1 MKSLALPLLVLMC
14 TQAALAQTP
23 VTAPAQT
30 DREIIATVIAG
41 IFKPDQA
48 ACQAAC
54 QANAA
59 CTSYNF
65 YVPGYTTRNQTL
77 NCSLLK
83 DPVVR
88 EESSAGVVS
97 CRMPCTAPLLAG
109 RGKALAVGPVVAL
122 RPPAINPPALPAQG
136 RTVAAPPVAPP
147 TAPPP
152 VPAAPPVV
160 GAGTSS
166 SAVSGIQGHEVVLG
180 PYASIPPLSMVTAH
194 AQCPAGK
201 VALSAGYEFT
211 GTGDAAFGM
220 EVHSAVPERDAAL
233 VTLRNANV
241 AVAAQGRAIA
251 VCVRPPPGLRTV
263 PIRRVSDTASPCAAD
278 ELLVGGG
285 TSAGS
290 SGGKDF
296 WLAGNGP
303 WQVAQG
309 AVIWQGY
316 LSLATPWGPL
326 DEPRQNN
333 YATALCAKA
342 NGVPGWQYMATPQ
355 TRLGARAQTELSLS
369 CPPGKVL
376 LAAGHLQHARND
388 LDLVSNKLTLSRSG
402 ASARLMNRNIIGAT
416 PVVASLSMLCA
427 DARP

>member
-1 MKSLALPLLVLMC
+1 MTKVTFALLLALACPLVR
-14 TQAALAQTP
+14 AQTP
-23 VTAPAQT
+23 TNPPAQP

-41 IFKPDQA
+41 SSKPDQA

-59 CTSYNF
+59 CTGYNF
-65 YVPGYTTRNQTL
+65 YVHGYTTRNQTL

-88 EESSAGVVS
+88 EESSTGVVS

-109 RGKALAVGPVVAL
+109 RGKALAVGPVAL
-122 RPPAINPPALPAQG
+122 RPPAIKPPALPAQG
-136 RTVAAPPVAPP
+136 RTVATPVAPP
-147 TAPPP
+147 PAPPP
-152 VPAAPPVV
+152 APAAPPVV

-166 SAVSGIQGHEVVLG
+166 VTASGIQGHEVVLG

-211 GTGDAAFGM
+211 GSGDAAFGM

-263 PIRRVSDTASPCAAD
+263 SIRRVSDTASPCAAD

-285 TSAGS
+285 TSTGS
-290 SGGKDF
+290 GGGKDF

-326 DEPRQNN
+326 DEPRQSN
-333 YATALCAKA
+333 YTTALCAKA

-427 DARP
+427 DGQP